1 MTTEEDRERWFGGID
16 ARMLIAVET
25 QWLAHI
31 RSTVLY
37 RYVMPEQTLALSD
50 ATAGRWVSREP
61 VTPLRVKPEDD
72 LKLQL
77 DVVREP

>member
-16 ARMLIAVET
+16 VRMLIAVET

-37 RYVMPEQTLALSD
+37 RYVMPEQTFALSE

-61 VTPLRVKPEDD
+61 LTTLRVKRESD
-72 LKLQL
+72 LTTT
-77 DVVREP
+77 RRGA